1 MAGASGTAYHL
12 AQILYGLSL
21 LRTAIGFRATV
32 AVLNSGSSH
41 YFVLGL
47 FRLAGIKIV
56 TVLHNTLWPSGFPPT
71 RLVPRIIAKLDS
83 FYFRRASTVTIGVSP
98 ECLRQVECLT
108 KGRHK
113 LIYQIRAQFRPQDF
127 QTIPPPPPPG
137 KVPFRAMYI
146 GRIERSKGVFDILQI
161 AQKVESEAPGRV
173 RWEICGSGPDLDDLR
188 RKQVHMSLADVV
200 IIGAAP
206 HHSDL
211 RDVYARSHLLVVP
224 TRSNFSEG
232 LAMVAA
238 EAILSGR
245 PVITNPVVPAL
256 EILKPACI
264 EARTDDVD
272 SYAAA
277 ILNLID
283 NPSQYRALCDAC
295 PVLQEQF
302 FDRQRGL
309 TAILKKAI
317 G

>member
-1 MAGASGTAYHL
+1 
-12 AQILYGLSL
+12 
-21 LRTAIGFRATV
+21 
-32 AVLNSGSSH
+32 
-41 YFVLGL
+41 
-47 FRLAGIKIV
+47 
-56 TVLHNTLWPSGFPPT
+56 
-71 RLVPRIIAKLDS
+71 
-83 FYFRRASTVTIGVSP
+83 
-98 ECLRQVECLT
+98 
-108 KGRHK
+108 
-113 LIYQIRAQFRPQDF
+113 
-127 QTIPPPPPPG
+127 
-137 KVPFRAMYI
+137 MYI

-161 AQKVESEAPGRV
+161 AQKVEFEAPGRV

-200 IIGAAP
+200 IIRGWTSP
-206 HHSDL
+206 SDL

-238 EAILSGR
+238 EATRSGR

-283 NPSQYRALCDAC
+283 NPSQYRALCAMPGPPRTIFRPSTRANCDTQKGYRMKRLHHR
-295 PVLQEQF
+295 VLT
-302 FDRQRGL
+302 GVL
-309 TAILKKAI
+309 TVRMRRKSE
-317 G
+317 